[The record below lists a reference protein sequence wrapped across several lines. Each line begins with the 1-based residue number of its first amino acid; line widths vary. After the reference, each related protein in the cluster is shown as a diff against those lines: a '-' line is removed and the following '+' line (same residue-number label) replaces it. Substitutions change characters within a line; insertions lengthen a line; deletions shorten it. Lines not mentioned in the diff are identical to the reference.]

1 MKKMTTYEYYMSWL
15 PFPHLFMYTNGINI
29 KTKLDSD
36 VAIFFSILVGAIS
49 LQEIKWIASDLMR
62 P

>member
-1 MKKMTTYEYYMSWL
+1 
-15 PFPHLFMYTNGINI
+15 MYTNDINI
-29 KTKLDSD
+29 KTKLDSA